1 MTAVEAGEKGQGS
14 MRELMPQTAAWIDE
28 LREAFGRETIDQIVR
43 AGMQGKGGF
52 WVEETGPDGV
62 VRTVGSCDG
71 VKALAR

>member
-28 LREAFGRETIDQIVR
+28 LREAFGREAIDRIVR
-43 AGMQGKGGF
+43 AGMQGKGCF
-52 WVEETGPDGV
+52 WAQEEGPDGV